1 MINAVVVEIGPVEIF
16 VIDHLPDKSAIVGN
30 RRVWLGGEFG
40 INLGISGGWNGWGG
54 RGGGGGG
61 T

>member
-1 MINAVVVEIGPVEIF
+1 MVEIGPVEIF